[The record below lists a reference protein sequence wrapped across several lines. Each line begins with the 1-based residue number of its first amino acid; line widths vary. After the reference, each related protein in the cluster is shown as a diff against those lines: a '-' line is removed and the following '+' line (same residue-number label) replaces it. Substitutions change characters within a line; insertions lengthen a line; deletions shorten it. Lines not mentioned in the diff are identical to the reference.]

1 MKKFNPEKELKKVQ
15 FKSSSNV
22 NSTKLSNLYIPS
34 LVIAC
39 SCLAMAGIT
48 FSAKLVDDSKDIYS
62 INVEIINGNE
72 TSYVQK
78 VKRGPFSDTI
88 TSVNS
93 FGSLECTS
101 GNLNYDEESGTI
113 SSPYVTENTRCV
125 LVFRPDVVKN
135 IEYDGLN
142 MISDNLG
149 TSYYYKASATD
160 NYVKIKD
167 MLFRIVRING
177 DGTYRLILNDI
188 IMSSNYGVRNDYYMS
203 DIKVNLEKWFSSNF
217 NGEEYLVEGDYD
229 VTNYSGYDLDN
240 IINFEGYALGY
251 VGMLSVREAEL
262 MTKDENGISF
272 FDSVNGIYLS
282 NPNGVT
288 NVYAYKNGEII
299 SVDSNTILNVR
310 PVINV
315 KGTLEGEGTLNNPY
329 TIK

>member
-72 TSYVQK
+72 TSYAQK

-135 IEYDGLN
+135 I
-142 MISDNLG
+142 
-149 TSYYYKASATD
+149 
-160 NYVKIKD
+160 
-167 MLFRIVRING
+167 
-177 DGTYRLILNDI
+177 
-188 IMSSNYGVRNDYYMS
+188 
-203 DIKVNLEKWFSSNF
+203 
-217 NGEEYLVEGDYD
+217 
-229 VTNYSGYDLDN
+229 
-240 IINFEGYALGY
+240 
-251 VGMLSVREAEL
+251 
-262 MTKDENGISF
+262 
-272 FDSVNGIYLS
+272 
-282 NPNGVT
+282 
-288 NVYAYKNGEII
+288 
-299 SVDSNTILNVR
+299 
-310 PVINV
+310 
-315 KGTLEGEGTLNNPY
+315 
-329 TIK
+329 